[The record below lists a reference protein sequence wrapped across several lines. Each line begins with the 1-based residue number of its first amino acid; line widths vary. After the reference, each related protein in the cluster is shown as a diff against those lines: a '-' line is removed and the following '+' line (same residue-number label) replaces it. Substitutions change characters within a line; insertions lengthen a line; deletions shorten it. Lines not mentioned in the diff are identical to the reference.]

1 MSDAHPVMQLL
12 GIDGQETPEPVA
24 PQAPDAA
31 TPEPTAPAAPAE
43 ESETLDEALAALGD
57 PGAPPTTPPGTE
69 PPAAPEPQ
77 PPLALTPEQIA
88 AVIAENEQF
97 RAREAESRAEA
108 EAQQFD
114 AEWDEHIARG
124 EDWYAGLEDLVRRW
138 CDAQGKNVNETEG
151 IVKHVILE
159 GHQIA
164 EIPGAAAAGFIVPAN
179 APGYLAWKDTA
190 LNTRVQQTRAYTAQK
205 AQPPAVERIAQE
217 YGLDETDR
225 TALRKYANYPEDAIK
240 AIAGDLAAKNARLA
254 QTHTA
259 VAQTAAQQLADR
271 FGAQQQLAPGSGP
284 ASPSKKPYVFT
295 HDPAIERQE
304 TELVARKLRLMG

>member
-1 MSDAHPVMQLL
+1 MSDVHPVMQLL
-12 GIDGQETPEPVA
+12 GVDAETPPAA
-24 PQAPDAA
+24 PERDAA
-31 TPEPTAPAAPAE
+31 TPEPTAPADAAE
-43 ESETLDEALAALGD
+43 GSETLDEALAALGD
-57 PGAPPTTPPGTE
+57 PGAPPTTQPGAE
-69 PPAAPEPQ
+69 PPAAPETQ

-97 RAREAESRAEA
+97 KAREAEARANA

-114 AEWDEHIARG
+114 NDWDEHIAKG
-124 EDWYAGLEDLVRRW
+124 ETWYAQLEDLVRDW
-138 CDAQGKNVNETEG
+138 CEATGKNRNETEG

-159 GHQIA
+159 GHQIH
-164 EIPGAAAAGFIVPAN
+164 EIPGLAAANLIVPAN
-179 APGYLAWKDTA
+179 TPGYLEWKDTA

-240 AIAGDLAAKNARLA
+240 AIAGDLAAKNQRLA

-259 VAQTAAQQLADR
+259 VTQTAAQQLADR
-271 FGAQQQLAPGSGP
+271 FGAQNQLAPGSGP
-284 ASPSKKPYVFT
+284 AAPSRKPYVFT